1 MEIFR
6 IGDKLVS
13 KHKIN
18 SMIDKIL
25 TLRVEGFS
33 QQEAAK
39 RLEIDRTFISRLE
52 GIGEVRK
59 GSRIAVVG
67 FPIKNKQEIT
77 RMLEQLG
84 VDYQLLMTEEERQI
98 FINDKDG
105 PTLLAEFMHLVTIVR
120 DYDVVVFLGSNYRIK
135 ISEAMLDREVVG
147 VVIGESPITE
157 DVYVDAQE
165 LKQLIQSLII
175 PKTQEAKN
183 Q

>member
-13 KHKIN
+13 KHKIG

-25 TLRVEGFS
+25 ALRVEGYS
-33 QQEAAK
+33 QQEVAK
-39 RLEIDRTFISRLE
+39 RLDIDRTFISRLE

-59 GSRIAVVG
+59 GSRLAVVG
-67 FPIKNKQEIT
+67 FPVKNKKEIAQMLT
-77 RMLEQLG
+77 RAG
-84 VDYQLLMTEEERQI
+84 VEYQLLMTEEERQA

-105 PTLLAEFMHLVTIVR
+105 PTLLAEFMHLVTVIR
-120 DYDVVVFLGSNYRIK
+120 EYDVVVFLGSNYRIR

-157 DVYVDAQE
+157 DVYVNPNE
-165 LKQLIQSLII
+165 LLQLVNTLAAT
-175 PKTQEAKN
+175 KA
-183 Q
+183 